1 MKQPVILVL
10 GPPDPVMHRRRITLE
25 KRLRRVVIED
35 RLQMSRAHEI
45 ELFFH
50 CSEPC
55 RVDPFQHGYRLSQPG
70 RTLSLA
76 LPQAEGATARVYT
89 GSTAPIFRWVSR
101 RFDDKR
107 PAPTIAWR
115 GRLAGEVVLRSEVIC

>member
-1 MKQPVILVL
+1 
-10 GPPDPVMHRRRITLE
+10 
-25 KRLRRVVIED
+25 
-35 RLQMSRAHEI
+35 MS
-45 ELFFH
+45 
-50 CSEPC
+50 
-55 RVDPFQHGYRLSQPG
+55 
-70 RTLSLA
+70 

-107 PAPTIAWR
+107 SAPTIAWR